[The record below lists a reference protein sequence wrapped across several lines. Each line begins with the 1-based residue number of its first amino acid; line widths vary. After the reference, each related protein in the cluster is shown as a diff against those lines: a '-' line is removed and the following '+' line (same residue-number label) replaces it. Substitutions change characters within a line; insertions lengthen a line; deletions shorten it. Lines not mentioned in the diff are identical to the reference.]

1 MQKENI
7 ICYPS
12 PEEFLGANSKR
23 YFSSNYKRIT
33 HEITNL
39 IIQDHV
45 LIGRLNIKWPN
56 LWAEKAG
63 KKLKPH
69 VGSLEFYVIAVQFVE
84 HYMTIVDNVRK
95 DCVKKIWVEDF
106 ISKAGSEAVEES
118 SDIACKCKKLS
129 QTYNEGVVRSSFVIE
144 IGKATVKLTI
154 RYETCIER
162 KCLSSCNNSSCV
174 SIDSILAVKNSHLSY
189 YDLGYKVPMHKITN
203 IEVNKESESII
214 ADVELINSE
223 LASNFVGISSLFQP
237 CFTYCDIILITGQLS
252 QILLFTLDNL
262 TRENASNLWMR
273 SVDCKYYNPIIGTA
287 RFKLCVKEF
296 KKINTAGRDY
306 RTTTLFLDFGDGNMT
321 SICKFAYQL

>member
-1 MQKENI
+1 MSKENI
-7 ICYPS
+7 IHYPS

-39 IIQDHV
+39 IIQDHA
-45 LIGRLNIKWPN
+45 LIGYLNIKWPN

-63 KKLKPH
+63 RKLKPH
-69 VGSLEFYVIAVQFVE
+69 VGSLEFYVIAVQFIE
-84 HYMTIVDNVRK
+84 HYMTIVDNIKK
-95 DCVKKIWVEDF
+95 DCVNRIWVEDF
-106 ISKAGSEAVEES
+106 VSKAGNEAVEES
-118 SDIACKCKKLS
+118 SNIPCICKKSS
-129 QTYNEGVVRSSFVIE
+129 QTHEGNTVKSTFVVD
-144 IGKATVKLTI
+144 IGKASIKLTI

-162 KCLSSCNNSSCV
+162 KCLSSCNNASCV
-174 SIDSILAVKNSHLSY
+174 SIDSILNAKKNQLSY
-189 YDLGYKVPMHKITN
+189 YSLGYKVPMHKITN
-203 IEVNKESESII
+203 IEVNKETESIT

-223 LASNFVGISSLFQP
+223 LANSFAGISSLFQP

-273 SVDCKYYNPIIGTA
+273 SVNCKYNTPIIDTA
-287 RFKLCVKEF
+287 NFKLSVKEF
-296 KKINTAGRDY
+296 KKINTAGSEY
-306 RTTTLFLDFGDGNMT
+306 RTTTLFLDFGDGKMT